1 MENGGKIWL
10 LHVSMVSFQIGRE
23 REEEEEK
30 RFKEGMISGGYL

>member
-23 REEEEEK
+23 REEEEQ

>member
-23 REEEEEK
+23 RERRRRRK
-30 RFKEGMISGGYL
+30 DSKKV